1 MGGPE
6 EGRGPLLRALVNL
19 LLTFECEDIF
29 LQNRGIE
36 VILALLRYFIN
47 SCFFE

>member
-19 LLTFECEDIF
+19 LLTYECERLFIE
-29 LQNRGIE
+29 NRGVE
-36 VILALLRYFIN
+36 VILALLR
-47 SCFFE
+47 